1 MEHGHIIILLLNGD
15 NQLVY
20 ITFLLLLFIETTILY
35 RPCDTIEHQAIPINK
50 PRERFILSL
59 GQFRPEKDHVKQL
72 YILRKLLDLGMMFWR
87 VIK

>member
-1 MEHGHIIILLLNGD
+1 METTNQYLLFLFFIILL
-15 NQLVY
+15 
-20 ITFLLLLFIETTILY
+20 ETSILY
-35 RPCDTIEHQAIPINK
+35 PPCDTIEHQAIPINK